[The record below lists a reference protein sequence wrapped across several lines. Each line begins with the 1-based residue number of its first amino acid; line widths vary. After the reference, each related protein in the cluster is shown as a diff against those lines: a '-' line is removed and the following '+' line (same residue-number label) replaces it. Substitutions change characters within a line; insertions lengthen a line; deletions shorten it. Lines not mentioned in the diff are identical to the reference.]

1 LTTIAI
7 KGKASSSKSLFP
19 KLSKHT
25 CFMTKEGRKKVKFN
39 TPSSLT
45 YVTSDENTIFNDNYD
60 SSDDGKPF
68 SSEPV
73 KNPNAVSADRAWP
86 STVPGDLNI
95 FQLF

>member
-1 LTTIAI
+1 
-7 KGKASSSKSLFP
+7 
-19 KLSKHT
+19 
-25 CFMTKEGRKKVKFN
+25 MTKEGRKKVKFN

-73 KNPNAVSADRAWP
+73 KNPNVVSADRTWQAATP
-86 STVPGDLNI
+86 RGL
-95 FQLF
+95 